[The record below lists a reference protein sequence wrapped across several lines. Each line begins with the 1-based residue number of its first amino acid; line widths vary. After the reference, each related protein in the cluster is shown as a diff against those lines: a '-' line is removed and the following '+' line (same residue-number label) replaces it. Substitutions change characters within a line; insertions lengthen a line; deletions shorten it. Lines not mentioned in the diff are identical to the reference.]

1 MKIYLLNAML
11 ISKTQ
16 MIVLIVLCVILFCLI
31 VAEAIIGI
39 MICKR
44 KRAREIYVEKAKQA
58 VKAEKTINKPVSKPK
73 PKTNPQ
79 PKPKPKPEPVQ
90 DAEPELVWTPA
101 PEAEEEDERDEEF
114 DEEFDD
120 DEYADTDEETEVQT
134 VSSVLYGEVAT
145 RPFYAEILGVDD
157 MSEAMRVKFG
167 FVGEE
172 YAHRKYFVRYT
183 FGFEARLRRS
193 DDEVKER
200 YAAFADEIAS
210 YKGLKIKK
218 SFKQQRVYKGR
229 ETLALIFFKGK
240 KVCVAFALD
249 PVLYVNSKYH
259 GLDKSAIKKFEK
271 TPYLIKLGSARKLG
285 YAKELLAVLAEKF
298 NLERGEDYRGKY
310 ELSALGRDE
319 LFDSGLMTMRVLRE
333 VDPDTDVILGV
344 GLAPLTVTDK
354 KVEEDTPF
362 NLADVVTEEPTD
374 EEIVPVEEIDE
385 PAPGYDEEIGE
396 ETAVAEAQPAAEEIA
411 EESEPAQEVAQAQN
425 AIDEKPVKHSAIKPV
440 KVVVTNEDNYRYRK
454 RSKPRGA
461 KREIIDTGTLN
472 ANFWDGE
479 TVDVEKLIE
488 KGLFPATAT
497 YYKVLRGG
505 EVTKPLIIR
514 ANDFS
519 GEAEEAIISA
529 GGKAV
534 RI

>member
-1 MKIYLLNAML
+1 MQRENDAHAHGQHQEEDKFAEGGFLPYLHEELER
-11 ISKTQ
+11 S
-16 MIVLIVLCVILFCLI
+16 
-31 VAEAIIGI
+31 AEGGI
-39 MICKR
+39 DVR
-44 KRAREIYVEKAKQA
+44 LPFAGFRV
-58 VKAEKTINKPVSKPK
+58 VVFINK
-73 PKTNPQ
+73 TGG
-79 PKPKPKPEPVQ
+79 
-90 DAEPELVWTPA
+90 DAAQQHHQRSE
-101 PEAEEEDERDEEF
+101 
-114 DEEFDD
+114 
-120 DEYADTDEETEVQT
+120 
-134 VSSVLYGEVAT
+134 
-145 RPFYAEILGVDD
+145 VDD
-157 MSEAMRVKFG
+157 
-167 FVGEE
+167 
-172 YAHRKYFVRYT
+172 
-183 FGFEARLRRS
+183 
-193 DDEVKER
+193 
-200 YAAFADEIAS
+200 
-210 YKGLKIKK
+210 
-218 SFKQQRVYKGR
+218 
-229 ETLALIFFKGK
+229 
-240 KVCVAFALD
+240 
-249 PVLYVNSKYH
+249 PVPAVH
-259 GLDKSAIKKFEK
+259 GAE
-271 TPYLIKLGSARKLG
+271 
-285 YAKELLAVLAEKF
+285 VLAEKF
-298 NLERGEDYRGKY
+298 NPARGEDYRGKY
-310 ELSALGRDE
+310 ELSAPGRDE

>member
-1 MKIYLLNAML
+1 MKICLLNAML

-31 VAEAIIGI
+31 VAGAIIGI

-44 KRAREIYVEKAKQA
+44 KRAKEIYVEKAKQA
-58 VKAEKTINKPVSKPK
+58 VKAEKALNKPVSNPK
-73 PKTNPQ
+73 PKTKPQ
-79 PKPKPKPEPVQ
+79 PEPEPEPVQ
-90 DAEPELVWTPA
+90 DAEPEPVRTPM
-101 PEAEEEDERDEEF
+101 PEAEEEDEP

-120 DEYADTDEETEVQT
+120 DEYADMDEETEVQT

-157 MSEAMRVKFG
+157 MSDSMRVKFG

-249 PVLYVNSKYH
+249 PALYVNSKYH
-259 GLDKSAIKKFEK
+259 GLDKSAVKKFEK

-298 NLERGEDYRGKY
+298 NLERGEDYRGEY

-319 LFDSGLMTMRVLRE
+319 LFDGGLMTMRVLRE
-333 VDPDTDVILGV
+333 VDPDTDVTLGV

-374 EEIVPVEEIDE
+374 EEIVSFEEIDE
-385 PAPGYDEEIGE
+385 PAPEPVDDVRE
-396 ETAVAEAQPAAEEIA
+396 ETAVAEAQPSAEEIA

-425 AIDEKPVKHSAIKPV
+425 VVDEKPIKHSAIKPV
-440 KVVVTNEDNYRYRK
+440 KVIVTNEDNYRYRK

-461 KREIIDTGTLN
+461 KREIIKTGTIN

-479 TVDVEKLIE
+479 TVDIEKLIE